1 MEDPIRHGP
10 TLLPAEADVS
20 KRASQ
25 TVREGVSEARL
36 LGEAQLAELE
46 KPAVKGAV
54 KSYSIYEKDFGAL
67 PPEEEAIL
75 NSLKSRGLVIEEP
88 LGVTVGAD
96 GAVGYDEYAYYLT
109 DVGHVVYQLWQGTK
123 GG

>member
-25 TVREGVSEARL
+25 TVREGVSEAKL

-54 KSYSIYEKDFGAL
+54 KSYSIYEKHFGAL
-67 PPEEEAIL
+67 PPQVSEDDHEQAL
-75 NSLKSRGLVIEEP
+75 
-88 LGVTVGAD
+88 
-96 GAVGYDEYAYYLT
+96 
-109 DVGHVVYQLWQGTK
+109 QLQA
-123 GG
+123 